1 MGRAMRFTATPAVT
15 VRQKR
20 EAAASER
27 EPRKVIDDTPPTAR
41 TRRQVTIRTQRTR

>member
-1 MGRAMRFTATPAVT
+1 MGRAMRFAETPAVT

-27 EPRKVIDDTPPTAR
+27 EPRKVIDDSPPTAR
-41 TRRQVTIRTQRTR
+41 TRRQVRLKQQRTR